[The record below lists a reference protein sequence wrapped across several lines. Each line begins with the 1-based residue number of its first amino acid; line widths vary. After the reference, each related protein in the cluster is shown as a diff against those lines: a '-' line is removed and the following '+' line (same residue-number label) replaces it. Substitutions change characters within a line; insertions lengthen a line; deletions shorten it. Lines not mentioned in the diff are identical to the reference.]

1 MSYANHV
8 REMEKKAYLKPS
20 LILRRV
26 YMEAMLAGQSLEV
39 HTGSDE
45 LVEDDDQV
53 FSKDLE
59 LSDVW
64 ED

>member
-1 MSYANHV
+1 
-8 REMEKKAYLKPS
+8 MEKKTYLKPL
-20 LILRRV
+20 LIIRKV

-45 LVEDDDQV
+45 VVENDDQV

>member
-1 MSYANHV
+1 
-8 REMEKKAYLKPS
+8 MEKKAYLKPL
-20 LILRRV
+20 LIIRKV

-45 LVEDDDQV
+45 VVENDDQV

>member
-1 MSYANHV
+1 
-8 REMEKKAYLKPS
+8 MEKKAYLKPS

-26 YMEAMLAGQSLEV
+26 YMEAILAGQSMRIYN
-39 HTGSDE
+39 GSDDP
-45 LVEDDDQV
+45 VVGDDKQV
-53 FSKDLE
+53 FSKDIE